1 MGTKAGGSFLS
12 TIEIEGF
19 LSAKP
24 PHLAEIALELRNL
37 VAAAAPAASERISWG
52 GLNYY
57 DSRRG
62 GPVRAAIC
70 QIEVHPDHVRLSFIH
85 GVHLDDP
92 DHLLAGDR
100 LSKRYIRIDSYEGA
114 QWEAYQRLIAE
125 AARFDVLRTVQ
136 G

>member
-1 MGTKAGGSFLS
+1 MSPFLS
-12 TIEIEGF
+12 TLEIERF

-24 PHLAEIALELRNL
+24 ACLGDIALELRNL
-37 VAAAAPAASERISWG
+37 VASVAPQASERISWG
-52 GLNYY
+52 GLTYF

-70 QIEVHPDHVRLSFIH
+70 QIEIHSDHVRLSFIH

-92 DHLLAGDR
+92 DHLLVGDR
-100 LSKRYIRIDSYEGA
+100 LSKRYFRIDSYDEA
-114 QWEAYQRLIAE
+114 QWDAYKRLIEA
-125 AARFDVLRTVQ
+125 AARFDPAAIPY